1 MKSTV
6 LFSALF
12 LTIFWSCKKET
23 VYKSTS
29 IQDTIITPDTLIK
42 DDTLV
47 VRDTLKA
54 GSDTV
59 RYRKD
64 SIVKVKKIK

>member
-1 MKSTV
+1 M
-6 LFSALF
+6 
-12 LTIFWSCKKET
+12 
-23 VYKSTS
+23 YKSTS